1 MQAVRQRNFTGQ
13 VNNMGQQKNVHIFI
27 GLSSQKVGKG
37 INAGS
42 IVPLRFV
49 VPRFEYDLLANFLVD
64 KRGYDPALRLRA
76 FDLDQD
82 FVCKVGA
89 KFLPNFPISSLPY
102 FFLPSSLSEYL
113 LQFTVSLFPLFL
125 PSFFPLHM
133 SLYLLSILSSFLS
146 SFIFDSFSQM
156 RSISMDQLIP
166 LPLLTD
172 SITIHIQYVTSSGSY
187 AMHLQIHKTSEQF
200 VHPINKLAAFATG
213 FALMTLCNGLAAG
226 CSESTFVKIPFYV

>member
-13 VNNMGQQKNVHIFI
+13 VDNTGQQNVRIFI

-42 IVPLRFV
+42 IIPLRFV

-113 LQFTVSLFPLFL
+113 LQFAVSLFPLFL

-156 RSISMDQLIP
+156 RSISMDQLKP

-187 AMHLQIHKTSEQF
+187 AMHPQISEQF